1 MDQPTFR
8 LRQGSLPGAGEE
20 HGAAGAAVRAG
31 QLADGRGSTDGVV
44 RNYCGTTPV
53 SGPHPHQVPNGP
65 VKGETQGAEWLASKS
80 QTAVLTPFAAPSNTT
95 QAKTALFRGFLGEQW
110 SQSSHSEWY

>member
-1 MDQPTFR
+1 MTLYGYAR
-8 LRQGSLPGAGEE
+8 
-20 HGAAGAAVRAG
+20 
-31 QLADGRGSTDGVV
+31 
-44 RNYCGTTPV
+44 V

-95 QAKTALFRGFLGEQW
+95 QAKTALFRGLRWTRKFGQVAK
-110 SQSSHSEWY
+110 